1 MIQRIQTVYLLVALL
16 LTVVCLCLP
25 VAAFEPVGM
34 GGETVMLNLW
44 EVTPEGMRSWS
55 PWPLFAILLLSCP
68 LCVFAISSYKDRKRQ
83 AALCSCCLWLNVIWA
98 VVYGA
103 LVYFK
108 AADEQTEGATIR
120 FAACIPVISIVLY
133 FLARKGIKHDDKLI
147 RDMDR
152 IR

>member
-34 GGETVMLNLW
+34 GGEMVMLNLW

-68 LCVFAISSYKDRKRQ
+68 LCVFAISMEKFS
-83 AALCSCCLWLNVIWA
+83 S
-98 VVYGA
+98 
-103 LVYFK
+103 
-108 AADEQTEGATIR
+108 
-120 FAACIPVISIVLY
+120 
-133 FLARKGIKHDDKLI
+133 LI
-147 RDMDR
+147 RPI
-152 IR
+152 IRSSYSLVTI

>member
-16 LTVVCLCLP
+16 LAVICLCLP

-44 EVTPEGMRSWS
+44 EVNPEGVRNWS

-68 LCVFAISSYKDRKRQ
+68 LCVLAIFSYKDRKRQ
-83 AALCSCCLWLNVIWA
+83 AALCSSCLWLNMAWVA
-98 VVYGA
+98 VYAA

-108 AADEQTEGATIR
+108 ASEEQIEGATIR